1 MKRTIFLVIVAAAIA
16 GTAGAQS
23 AQDTPGLLESPQA
36 FRESVDL
43 QTSLYELNLA
53 VEDMALLEE
62 LAGRALVLEGT
73 AAVVTVYSEDPADYY
88 VELEIVSGRWEGVES
103 VRMYR
108 AYVFL
113 DDPAF
118 IGRIAEREPREPD
131 PALILRNDRVLV
143 AGRLVSLAEDPE
155 GRVVPVVH
163 GYDIR
168 ALR

>member
-1 MKRTIFLVIVAAAIA
+1 MKRTIFFVIVAATIV
-16 GTAGAQS
+16 GTVGAQS
-23 AQDTPGLLESPQA
+23 GQDTPGLLESPQA
-36 FRESVDL
+36 FRESIDL
-43 QTSLYELNLA
+43 RTSLYELNLA
-53 VEDMALLEE
+53 VEDIALLEE
-62 LAGRALVLEGT
+62 LAGRALILEGT

-88 VELEIVSGRWEGVES
+88 SELEIVSGRWDGVES
-103 VRMYR
+103 VQIYR

-113 DDPAF
+113 DDPVF
-118 IGRIAEREPREPD
+118 IGRIAERAPRDPD

-155 GRVVPVVH
+155 GHLVPVIH